1 MSDFLPPA
9 PVQDNTIPPP
19 IVTHWSRIFYRD
31 AFMGK
36 QNEVDPSDMR
46 SPVGAAAILLCVYVA
61 MYLAVGAIVQVLTPP
76 DASAHAR
83 TGNWTE
89 LAPDPPTATAGVS
102 GSTPP
107 QEHRDG
113 HAN

>member
-9 PVQDNTIPPP
+9 PVQDNTFPPP
-19 IVTHWSRIFYRD
+19 IVTHRSRIFYRD
-31 AFMGK
+31 PLMAQ
-36 QNEVDPSDMR
+36 QNEVDPADLR
-46 SPVGAAAILLCVYVA
+46 SPIGAAAILLCIYVA

-83 TGNWTE
+83 TANWTE
-89 LAPDPPTATAGVS
+89 LAPDPPTTTAGGGES
-102 GSTPP
+102 MPR
-107 QEHRDG
+107 QEGDHA